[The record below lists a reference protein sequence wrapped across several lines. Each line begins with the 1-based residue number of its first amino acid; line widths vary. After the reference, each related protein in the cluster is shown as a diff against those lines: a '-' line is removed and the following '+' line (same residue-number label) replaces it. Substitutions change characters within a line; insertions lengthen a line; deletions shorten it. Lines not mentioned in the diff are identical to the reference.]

1 MRKNKQKESQKEESK
16 DPVEKDYNGGK
27 SFLEKGELSQAAL
40 SLHNALL
47 GYEERGD
54 QNGVA
59 NASNQ
64 LGNVCLQSEEFDKAM
79 QHYQRAWDICE
90 KENDQM
96 SMISLQKQFILVYRG
111 IKQYDKAI
119 NGCLE
124 LLDTY
129 SANNDPANSVKVLE
143 DLAEIHLEN
152 DNPGKAAD
160 TYTMIAS
167 IHASFKHD
175 SIAENYREKAQA
187 LLDSQ

>member
-1 MRKNKQKESQKEESK
+1 MKKNKQSEPNKEESK
-16 DPVEKDYNGGK
+16 DPVEKDYNAGK
-27 SFLEKGELSQAAL
+27 GFLEKGELSQAAL

-54 QNGVA
+54 QNGIA

-64 LGNVCLQSEEFDKAM
+64 LGNVCLQSEKFDEALL
-79 QHYQRAWDICE
+79 HYQRAWDICE

-96 SMISLQKQFILVYRG
+96 SLVSLQKQFVLVYRG

-124 LLDTY
+124 LLGIY
-129 SANNDPANSVKVLE
+129 SANNDPANSVKILD
-143 DLAEIHLEN
+143 DLAYIYLEN
-152 DNPGKAAD
+152 GNPSKAAD
-160 TYTMIAS
+160 TYKTIAS
-167 IHASFKHD
+167 IHARFKHD
-175 SIAENYREKAQA
+175 SIAENNREKAQA

>member
-1 MRKNKQKESQKEESK
+1 MKKDKQTEPQKEESK
-16 DPVEKDYNGGK
+16 DPVENDYNAGK
-27 SFLEKGELSQAAL
+27 RFLEKGELSQAAL

-47 GYEERGD
+47 GYEERND

-64 LGNVCLQSEEFDKAM
+64 LGNVCLQSEEFEKA
-79 QHYQRAWDICE
+79 QLHYQRAWDICE

-96 SMISLQKQFILVYRG
+96 SLISLQKQFVLVYRG

-129 SANNDPANSVKVLE
+129 STNNDPANSVNILE
-143 DLAEIHLEN
+143 DLAEIYLEN
-152 DNPGKAAD
+152 GNPSKAAD
-160 TYTMIAS
+160 TYSMIAS

-175 SIAENYREKAQA
+175 SIAESFRKKAQA